1 MFYFLVYLMYFLFGS
16 DVVALF
22 FFLHFVFLYLAV
34 VVGGGVTM
42 LWGNATRLKVGSRVS
57 DDCS

>member
-34 VVGGGVTM
+34 VVGGGYYVVGQRDAFEG
-42 LWGNATRLKVGSRVS
+42 WFKGFRRL
-57 DDCS
+57 

>member
-22 FFLHFVFLYLAV
+22 FFSSFRFPLFGGGR
-34 VVGGGVTM
+34 GGGVTM